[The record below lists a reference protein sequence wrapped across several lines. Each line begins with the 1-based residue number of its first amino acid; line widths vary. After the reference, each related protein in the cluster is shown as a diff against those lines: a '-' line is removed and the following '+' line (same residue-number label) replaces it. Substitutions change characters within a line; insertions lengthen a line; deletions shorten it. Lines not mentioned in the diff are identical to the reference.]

1 MKPFRRIALCLVLA
15 LAVLPFAMAQE
26 DTLRLAFSVRGKVV
40 DATSGRAVEAAYV
53 CVTGRT
59 HATVTNADGVFV
71 LRSDREIASI
81 TVSCLGYRTAV
92 LDASGGDLSKI
103 RLHRTEYT
111 LDEAVVSAGS
121 ARSIVMEALERLWD
135 TYCTEPEL
143 LECFYRETVQKK
155 GRFTYVAEAVARI
168 YKEKYRAG
176 GIQKDNAALEKSR
189 VLVSQRRSDT
199 LSVKFQGGP
208 TQAIVMDVLKNK
220 EILFNR
226 EDMEMYSFKLERPAF
241 IDGRAQ
247 LVVRMSPASNAP
259 YALYYGTL
267 YIDQELLTFTRIE
280 LSLDMSD
287 VGKARDMMLVRK
299 PMGLRFT
306 PQEASVVI
314 NYRLGDGK
322 TRLEYMRTT
331 IRFACDWRR
340 RLLKT
345 NYTCVNELVVTD
357 VRPEATPIPRNER
370 FNTKDILNDKAAE
383 FLDPDFWEGYN
394 IIEPSE
400 SLEHAISRLRRR

>member
-1 MKPFRRIALCLVLA
+1 MKPFRRIALCIVLA
-15 LAVLPFAMAQE
+15 LAALPFASAQE
-26 DTLRLAFSVRGKVV
+26 DTLRLGFSVRGKVV

-53 CVTGRT
+53 SVNGRN

-71 LRSDREIASI
+71 LRSDREIGSI
-81 TVSCLGYRTAV
+81 TVSCLGYKTAV
-92 LDASGGDLSKI
+92 LDASGDDLSKI
-103 RLHRTEYT
+103 RLQRSEFT
-111 LDEAVVSAGS
+111 LDAAVVSAGS
-121 ARSIVMEALERLWD
+121 ARALVMEALDRLWD
-135 TYCTEPEL
+135 TYCTQPEL

-168 YKEKYRAG
+168 YKEQYRYG
-176 GIQKDNAALEKSR
+176 GVHRDNAALEKSR

-208 TQAIVMDVLKNK
+208 TQATAMDVLKNK
-220 EILFNR
+220 DILFNR
-226 EDMEMYSFKLERPAF
+226 QDMDLYSFELDRPAF
-241 IDGRAQ
+241 IDGRSQ
-247 LVVRMSPASNAP
+247 LVVKVKPFSYAP

-287 VGKARDMMLVRK
+287 IGKARDMLLVKK
-299 PMGLRFT
+299 PTGLRFT
-306 PQEASVVI
+306 PQEATMVI
-314 NYRLGDGK
+314 NYRLTDGK

-331 IRFACDWRR
+331 IRFTCDWRR
-340 RLLKT
+340 RLIKT

-357 VRPEATPIPRNER
+357 VRPEAVPIPRNER
-370 FNTKDILNDKAAE
+370 FNTRDILNDKASE